1 MTQSV
6 ALTGD
11 VENKN
16 ETLVGN
22 PEEKRSFGRL
32 RYIQVNDKKVNK
44 KLTLLTPRRYAG
56 D

>member
-22 PEEKRSFGRL
+22 PEEKRSFGKL
-32 RYIQVNDKKVNK
+32 RYIQLNNKKVK
-44 KLTLLTPRRYAG
+44 SKLTLHTP
-56 D
+56 